1 MSAGLARRGAQLNAP
16 AEVSTAM
23 SVKQGRIDV
32 HHHVIP
38 PAFVEAMQAKGITKV
53 AGAPLPKWT
62 AEKSIEVMDANGIQT
77 AITSLSAP
85 GVHFGDGVA
94 QASALARRCNEFS
107 ADMAV
112 RYPGRFGSFAVLP
125 MPFTEAACAEAIHA
139 LDVLKADGVVLLGST
154 DGHFLGDVRFDE
166 LMSELDRRRA
176 IVFVHP
182 NLHATSES
190 IGLNMPGFLIE
201 FLCDTTRAAVNL
213 ILSSTLER
221 YPNTHWIL
229 AHAGGFLPFVAGRVA
244 SALIPNLHDRAPKS
258 VMHYIERF
266 YFDTALSPS
275 RYSMVAL
282 KELVDPTHI
291 LFGSDF
297 PFAPAPVTA
306 LQCRTLVESDLFAE
320 QGQYGISRGHA
331 LSLFPQYRLPD
342 EVITAQPIF
351 ESESIS
357 NRIKRAMT
365 GPMASLGE
373 SMRNR

>member
-1 MSAGLARRGAQLNAP
+1 
-16 AEVSTAM
+16 M

-38 PAFVEAMQAKGITKV
+38 PAFVEAMQAKGIDKV
-53 AGAPLPKWT
+53 AGALLPKWT
-62 AEKSIEVMDANGIQT
+62 AEKSIAVMDANGIQT

-85 GVHFGDGVA
+85 GVHFGDGVGPA
-94 QASALARRCNEFS
+94 AELARRCNEFS
-107 ADMAV
+107 AAMAV
-112 RYPGRFGSFAVLP
+112 RYPGRFGFFAVLP

-154 DGHFLGDVRFDE
+154 DGYFLGDARFEE
-166 LMSELDRRRA
+166 LMSELDRRHA
-176 IVFVHP
+176 TVFVHP
-182 NLHATSES
+182 NLHVTSEN
-190 IGLNMPGFLIE
+190 IGLDMPGFLIE

-213 ILSSTLER
+213 ILSGTLER
-221 YPNTHWIL
+221 YPNIRWIL

-244 SALIPNLHDRAPKS
+244 LAQILDVHDRAPKG
-258 VMHYIERF
+258 VLHYIQRF

-306 LQCRTLVESDLFAE
+306 LQCHTLAESDLFAE
-320 QGQYGISRGHA
+320 PVQYGISRSHA
-331 LSLFPQYRLPD
+331 LELFPRYRLAD
-342 EVITAQPIF
+342 EVVTAQPIF
-351 ESESIS
+351 AGESIS
-357 NRIKRAMT
+357 GRIKRAMT

>member
-1 MSAGLARRGAQLNAP
+1 MSI
-16 AEVSTAM
+16 
-23 SVKQGRIDV
+23 KQGRIDV

-38 PAFVEAMQAKGITKV
+38 PAFVEIMHSKGIHKV
-53 AGAPLPKWT
+53 AGAPLPNWN
-62 AEKSIEVMDANGIQT
+62 AEKSIAVMDANGIQT

-94 QASALARRCNEFS
+94 QAVELARRCNEFS
-107 ADMAV
+107 AEIGA
-112 RYPGRFGSFAVLP
+112 RNPGRFGSFAVLP
-125 MPFTEAACAEAIHA
+125 MPFTEEACIEAIHA
-139 LDVLKADGVVLLGST
+139 LDVLQADGVVLLGST
-154 DGHFLGDVRFDE
+154 DGYFLGDARFDE
-166 LMSELDRRRA
+166 LMSELDRRQA
-176 IVFVHP
+176 TVFVHP

-213 ILSSTLER
+213 ILTGTLEK
-221 YPNTHWIL
+221 YPNIRWIL

-244 SALIPNLHDRAPKS
+244 GADIPGLDAKAPKG
-258 VMHYIERF
+258 VMHYIRRF

-282 KELVDPTHI
+282 RELVEPTHI

-297 PFAPAPVTA
+297 PFAPAPIVA
-306 LQCRTLVESDLFAE
+306 LQCRTLDESDLFAE
-320 QGQYGISRGHA
+320 PIQYGIARGHA
-331 LSLFPQYRLPD
+331 LELFPQYRLPD
-342 EVITAQPIF
+342 ERVTALPIF
-351 ESESIS
+351 ENESLS
-357 NRIKRAMT
+357 SRVRRAMT